1 MHAHADITSTHIR
14 HMVFIDI
21 YPTSHL
27 SVRMCLCP
35 IQFNGTYTYVRRTLA
50 PNACLPAS
58 LSPPICINAIN
69 TLSNRDTHTHTRP
82 VKSQLKC
89 RKSIM
94 HARTHGV
101 PGTLNPVPH
110 GTAIARCLWAVPHRA
125 RRLVR
130 HRLRLAGPGRAG
142 PGRAPGAPGGHREI
156 IIIINCVHTHERT
169 HTHAALACTEVQS
182 LQSPG
187 IN

>member
-35 IQFNGTYTYVRRTLA
+35 IQFNGTYKYVRQM
-50 PNACLPAS
+50 PACLPACQPVAAD
-58 LSPPICINAIN
+58 LYQCYQHAVQPG
-69 TLSNRDTHTHTRP
+69 HTHTRP

-94 HARTHGV
+94 QSRTHGV

-110 GTAIARCLWAVPHRA
+110 GTAICWVFVGSAPSCQTPSAP
-125 RRLVR
+125 
-130 HRLRLAGPGRAG
+130 PPSSGRAG
-142 PGRAPGAPGGHREI
+142 HRAHRA
-156 IIIINCVHTHERT
+156 HRADT
-169 HTHAALACTEVQS
+169 
-182 LQSPG
+182 G
-187 IN
+187 K